1 MIKLLLLNYSN
12 ASFQKKITYAFAIA
26 SILPLSILSFVI
38 IVQSISLY
46 NSSNSTIMNNSMEQ
60 IQQNLEEK
68 IFIVNKSMK
77 DLTYEKNLAQ
87 FFSDPPASLYSK
99 YMLLKD
105 SFDVAV
111 ANTLTTTELIQ
122 TVNFYSNNPELDFRE
137 NILQINKS
145 TTPIWIIK
153 SKFTETPTWIINK
166 NRLFIVNNFVYN
178 ENGTSAIEITVSLER
193 LMSGLVSPSQQFAYT
208 ISQDENLIYQSNN
221 SDNPDYHFKRSI
233 PLSISGWKINFF
245 VNNNTWL
252 NFFLS
257 STMLLLFAIFINI
270 LLSIL
275 VARFFSSQL
284 LATVQLLKNKVK
296 SVSSDNFN
304 VDFSTTQQDEM
315 GELSNLLGDMMRRIQ
330 YLVSEIYETTIDKQ
344 ESEYKALTNQIN
356 SHFLYNTLSMMN
368 WKALMAGQ
376 SELSDI
382 IQTLSKYYRTTL
394 NHGKSYILLEDELEN
409 VIMYVNLRLFLKPNS
424 FKFHYFIC
432 DSLKQTQVINLM
444 LQPIIE
450 NAIDHGF
457 AERSG
462 NAKIFLT
469 MQADYQNRLV
479 ITVADNGIGIAAPV
493 IQTLL
498 TPKSKGY
505 GLNNINKRIKFYFG
519 PQYGLTIHSKEGYG
533 TKITIL
539 LPLPTQSN

>member
-1 MIKLLLLNYSN
+1 
-12 ASFQKKITYAFAIA
+12 
-26 SILPLSILSFVI
+26 
-38 IVQSISLY
+38 
-46 NSSNSTIMNNSMEQ
+46 MEQ

-68 IFIVNKSMK
+68 IFIINKSMK

-87 FFSDPPASLYSK
+87 FFSEPPPSLYSK
-99 YMLLKD
+99 YLLLKD

-111 ANTLTTTELIQ
+111 ANTLNTTELIQ
-122 TVNFYSNNPELDFRE
+122 TVNFYSNNPTLSFRQ
-137 NILQINKS
+137 NMLQMNKP
-145 TTPIWIIK
+145 TTPIWISK
-153 SKFTETPTWIINK
+153 SKFTETPTWIIEK

-178 ENGTSAIEITVSLER
+178 ENGTSAIELTVSLDK
-193 LMSGLVSPSQQFAYT
+193 LMAGLVSPSQQFAYT
-208 ISQDENLIYQSNN
+208 ISQNENLIYQSTN
-221 SDNPDYHFKRSI
+221 SENPDYHFKRSL
-233 PLSISGWKINFF
+233 PLSIPGWKINFF
-245 VNNNTWL
+245 TNNNTWL

-270 LLSIL
+270 LLSIF
-275 VARFFSSQL
+275 VAKFFSSQL

-376 SELSDI
+376 SELSEI

-394 NHGKSYILLEDELEN
+394 NHGKSYISLENELEN

-432 DSLKQTQVINLM
+432 DAIKQTRVINLM

-457 AERSG
+457 ADG
-462 NAKIFLT
+462 ATNAKIFLT
-469 MQADYQNRLV
+469 MQTDYQNRLV
-479 ITVADNGIGIAAPV
+479 ITVADNGLGMTDPL
-493 IQTLL
+493 IQTVL
-498 TPKSKGY
+498 TPQSKGY

-519 PQYGLTIHSKEGYG
+519 SQYGLTIHSKEGYG
-533 TKITIL
+533 TRLTIL
-539 LPLPTQSN
+539 LPSSTVSN